1 MRMLVLSVQLLHP
14 RGLIAMMLQLLLS
27 VFRAFIWIQEAA
39 SIVLT
44 RMYFGRL
51 VNRQHPPFLALI
63 PLTSIAMPV
72 LLAQISMHHA
82 LTATPISQHLN
93 AFSVMI
99 NTILQVLHLALHVKV
114 EFLTVLDV
122 LMMVKEELD
131 ASIAVTIMF
140 LLMIIPVLLVEFLLT
155 TVKVVKNME
164 LDKDYA
170 IPVLLDI
177 SLQTVAAVFFAQ
189 AKLINALIV
198 IKLVD
203 LE

>member
-44 RMYFGRL
+44 KMCFGRL

-82 LTATPISQHLN
+82 LTASPISLHLN
-93 AFSVMI
+93 VFSVMI

-122 LMMVKEELD
+122 LMTVKEELD

-140 LLMIIPVLLVEFLLT
+140 LLMIIPVLLVVSLLT
-155 TVKVVKNME
+155 TVKVVKSME

>member
-1 MRMLVLSVQLLHP
+1 MISTIL
-14 RGLIAMMLQLLLS
+14 
-27 VFRAFIWIQEAA
+27 
-39 SIVLT
+39 
-44 RMYFGRL
+44 
-51 VNRQHPPFLALI
+51 
-63 PLTSIAMPV
+63 PV
-72 LLAQISMHHA
+72 LQVA
-82 LTATPISQHLN
+82 LPAT
-93 AFSVMI
+93 
-99 NTILQVLHLALHVKV
+99 V

>member
-44 RMYFGRL
+44 KMCFGRL

-82 LTATPISQHLN
+82 LTASPISLHLN
-93 AFSVMI
+93 VFSVMI

-122 LMMVKEELD
+122 LMTVKEELD

>member
-1 MRMLVLSVQLLHP
+1 MEMFALFVQLLHP
-14 RGLIAMMLQLLLS
+14 HGLIAMMLQQPLS
-27 VFRAFIWIQEAA
+27 VFLAFIWIQEIA
-39 SIVLT
+39 SIVLS
-44 RMYFGRL
+44 RMHFGRL
-51 VNRQHPPFLALI
+51 VNRLHLPFPVSI
-63 PLTSIAMPV
+63 PLTSIVMPV

-82 LTATPISQHLN
+82 LTATPISLHLN
-93 AFSVMI
+93 VFSVMI
-99 NTILQVLHLALHVKV
+99 NTISQVLHLALHAKV

-131 ASIAVTIMF
+131 ASIAVMIMF
-140 LLMIIPVLLVEFLLT
+140 LLMIIPVHLVEFLLT

-170 IPVLLDI
+170 ILVWLDI
-177 SLQTVAAVFFAQ
+177 SLQTVPAVFFAQ

-198 IKLVD
+198 IKSVD